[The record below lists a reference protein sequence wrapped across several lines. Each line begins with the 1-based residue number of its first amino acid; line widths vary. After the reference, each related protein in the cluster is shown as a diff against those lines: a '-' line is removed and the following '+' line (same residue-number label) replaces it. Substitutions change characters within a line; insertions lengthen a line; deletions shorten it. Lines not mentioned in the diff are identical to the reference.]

1 MNDSIYLCIKGVKI
15 NQIPEF
21 YKKFKRISENK
32 IYKYHYKGILFNY
45 FLTSCSLLIMT
56 TSSKI
61 LGKNDIKESD
71 VDEFVEKLKSIILEI
86 VDIDI
91 KKIKLNVCRFDYK
104 VDVPMEDKERHE
116 MFNLLNKHKMRYRYI
131 RMRKIYQTS
140 IHLANHSSSRNIN
153 IYDKGV
159 ESGIPE
165 FENVVRLELQIKHT
179 GIIRLLNKEEKPR
192 DIYYYWGK
200 EAMEELFF
208 KYFEGFLY
216 TGTYYKLGQAIKIIE
231 KSSYTRTLKKGLI
244 SFVSIVNKNG
254 MLGAERFF
262 SYNTIRKYEKLL
274 DNINVN
280 PITIEDD
287 AEINEMENLLKRAR
301 RIAEEKYFK

>member
-1 MNDSIYLCIKGVKI
+1 
-15 NQIPEF
+15 
-21 YKKFKRISENK
+21 
-32 IYKYHYKGILFNY
+32 
-45 FLTSCSLLIMT
+45 
-56 TSSKI
+56 
-61 LGKNDIKESD
+61 
-71 VDEFVEKLKSIILEI
+71 
-86 VDIDI
+86 
-91 KKIKLNVCRFDYK
+91 
-104 VDVPMEDKERHE
+104 
-116 MFNLLNKHKMRYRYI
+116 
-131 RMRKIYQTS
+131 MRKIYQTS

-165 FENVVRLELQIKHT
+165 FENVVRLELQIKHR

-216 TGTYYKLGQAIKIIE
+216 TGTYYKLRQAIKIIE